1 MTSLVPS
8 FNNVNMISAY
18 IVGEFFVELAV
29 FGVFWPSTPYDC
41 RVVAILEILK
51 AHDVDAISDKA
62 GPGASTRLDKFEVV
76 EACRG
81 PELVLACKHGRGNAW
96 DGVFREVD
104 VWQPAQHKNGE
115 EKM

>member
-1 MTSLVPS
+1 MNHASNSKHSKTSILQ
-8 FNNVNMISAY
+8 FLQLN
-18 IVGEFFVELAV
+18 
-29 FGVFWPSTPYDC
+29 FGHLFRRFAFS
-41 RVVAILEILK
+41 AILEILK
-51 AHDVDAISDKA
+51 AHVVNAISDKA